1 MARFK
6 SQARQAVGIV
16 LSHNEYGLGH
26 ESIKAT
32 IKSFK
37 DNLHFYKSY
46 NLNKEKN
53 LPLIDA
59 KLALSKDY
67 FTISKKNI
75 DYIILLI

>member
-16 LSHNEYGLGH
+16 LSHNEYGLVH

-37 DNLHFYKSY
+37 DNPEVQYEFQLILESI
-46 NLNKEKN
+46 EK
-53 LPLIDA
+53 
-59 KLALSKDY
+59 KTK
-67 FTISKKNI
+67 
-75 DYIILLI
+75 YIVDIY